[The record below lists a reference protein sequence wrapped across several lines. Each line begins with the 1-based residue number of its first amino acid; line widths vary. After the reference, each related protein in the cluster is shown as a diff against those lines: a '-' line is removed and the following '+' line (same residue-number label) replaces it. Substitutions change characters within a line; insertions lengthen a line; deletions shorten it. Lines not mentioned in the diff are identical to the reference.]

1 MIRMFKATSVWV
13 ALWLVLGCQH
23 QIASMSTFANTSD
36 AVMSGKRC
44 YSASGGLQAITCEY
58 RVGQDLYF
66 TIDGV
71 GEAEAGI
78 TFMRSNFDGD
88 FYATVGALHG
98 CVIVKRGLK
107 HIAEPFLDYAFV
119 SPKNGKVY
127 RNWKECAEAA

>member
-1 MIRMFKATSVWV
+1 MIRIFKATSVL
-13 ALWLVLGCQH
+13 ALAWLILGCQH
-23 QIASMSTFANTSD
+23 QIASTPTFSSTSE
-36 AVMSGKRC
+36 AVMSGKHC
-44 YSASGGLQAITCEY
+44 VSASEGLQAITCEY
-58 RVGQDLYF
+58 RVGQALYF

-88 FYATVGALHG
+88 FYATVGTLHG

-107 HIAEPFLDYAFV
+107 YITEPSLDYAFV

-127 RNWKECAEAA
+127 RRWEECADGR